1 VKEMQ
6 EKGVSMKNASVAE
19 NSKKVCVVGLGY
31 IGLPTA
37 IVAAQAGL
45 QVVGIDINE
54 EITGC
59 INRCCP
65 IIKEPE
71 IVQKLKTVLDTKHFY
86 ATTIYEPADF
96 FIIAVPTPFTV
107 EKKADLSYVFAAAT
121 SIAGVLKA
129 GDTVILESTVPVGT
143 TRTLTQFL
151 ANKTGLVAGQDF
163 FVAHCPERVLPGN
176 IFHELKVNDRIIG
189 GIDRASTQHVAQF
202 YKYFVSGDLYLTNA
216 EAAEMVK
223 LMENSYRDVNI
234 AFAHQVASMAQAAG
248 LDPYEL
254 IDLANKHPRVK
265 ILRPT
270 AGVGGHCLAIDP
282 YFLVETFPQH
292 TTLLKEARAVNE
304 KRPHE
309 VIAAIEQKVAKWKQ
323 AHTGR
328 VCRVL
333 LLGATYKPD
342 VDDLRESP
350 ALDIARHLIKNREM
364 EVLVC
369 EPNVAKHALGTD
381 ISRHAVSLQDGIEV
395 ADIVACLVA
404 HTPFKS
410 LDKKLLA
417 HKKFIDFCGLL
428 HTPHQQS
435 TSQEQFFWAACSY
448 DEVQERE
455 HARMAHIVGQPPIE
469 NEDTP

>member
-1 VKEMQ
+1 M
-6 EKGVSMKNASVAE
+6 SMKNTKTADIQ
-19 NSKKVCVVGLGY
+19 KKVCVVGLGY

-37 IVAAQAGL
+37 ILAAQAGL
-45 QVVGIDINE
+45 HVVGIDINE
-54 EITGC
+54 DVTGC

-65 IIKEPE
+65 VIKEPE
-71 IVQKLKTVLDTKHFY
+71 IVQKLKSVLDTKHFY

-96 FIIAVPTPFTV
+96 FIIAVPTPFTAD
-107 EKKADLSYVFAAAT
+107 KKADLSYVYAAAT
-121 SIAGVLKA
+121 SISGVLKQ

-143 TRTLTQFL
+143 TKTLAQLL
-151 ANKTGLVAGQDF
+151 ATKTGLTIGQDF

-189 GIDRASTQHVAQF
+189 GIDRGSTQHVAEF
-202 YKYFVSGDLYLTNA
+202 YKYFVSGDLYLTTA
-216 EAAEMVK
+216 EAAEMAK
-223 LMENSYRDVNI
+223 LVENSYRDVNI
-234 AFAHQVASMAQAAG
+234 AFAHQVASMAQAVG
-248 LDPYEL
+248 INPYDL

-270 AGVGGHCLAIDP
+270 VGVGGHCLAVDP
-282 YFLVETFPQH
+282 YFLIETFPQH
-292 TTLLKEARAVNE
+292 TTLLQEAREVNE
-304 KRPHE
+304 KRPLE
-309 VIAAIEQKVAKWKQ
+309 VIAVIEQKVAKWKM
-323 AHTGR
+323 AHSGKT
-328 VCRVL
+328 CRVL
-333 LLGATYKPD
+333 LLGATYKAD

-350 ALDIARHLIKNREM
+350 ALQIARHLIKKNEM
-364 EVLVC
+364 EILVC
-369 EPNVAKHALGTD
+369 EPNVSKQALGID
-381 ISRHAVSLQDGIEV
+381 LARNAVSLEDGMEV
-395 ADIVACLVA
+395 ADVVACLVA

-448 DEVQERE
+448 EEVQERE
-455 HARMAHIVGQPPIE
+455 QARMVHILAQRATE

>member
-1 VKEMQ
+1 
-6 EKGVSMKNASVAE
+6 MKKTSLNE
-19 NSKKVCVVGLGY
+19 NTKKVCVVGLGY

-45 QVVGIDINE
+45 KVVGIDINE
-54 EITGC
+54 EIVGC

-65 IIKEPE
+65 IIQEPE
-71 IVQKLKTVLDTKHFY
+71 IVQKLKTVLNTEYFY

-96 FIIAVPTPFTV
+96 FIIAVPTPFTPD
-107 EKKADLSYVFAAAT
+107 KKADLSYVFAAAT

-143 TRTLTQFL
+143 TKTLTQFL
-151 ANKTGLVAGQDF
+151 ATKTGLSAGKDF

-189 GIDRASTQHVAQF
+189 GIDRGSTQHVAEF
-202 YKYFVSGDLYLTNA
+202 YKYFVSGDLYLTTA
-216 EAAEMVK
+216 ETAEMAK
-223 LMENSYRDVNI
+223 LIENSYRDVNV
-234 AFAHQVASMAQAAG
+234 AFAHQVASMAQTAG
-248 LDPYEL
+248 IDPYEL

-270 AGVGGHCLAIDP
+270 SGVGGHCLAVDP
-282 YFLVETFPQH
+282 YFLVETFPQQ

-304 KRPHE
+304 KRPLE
-309 VIAAIEQKVAKWKQ
+309 VIAIIEQKVAKWKE
-323 AHTGR
+323 TR
-328 VCRVL
+328 TTKTCRVL

-350 ALDIARHLIKNREM
+350 ALFIARHLIKKNEM

-369 EPNVAKHALGTD
+369 EPNVLKQALGHD
-381 ISRHAVSLQDGIEV
+381 VARHAVSLQEGLEA
-395 ADIVACLVA
+395 ADIVVCLVA
-404 HTPFKS
+404 HTPFKA
-410 LDKKLLA
+410 LDKKLLV

-448 DEVQERE
+448 DEVLQRE
-455 HARMAHIVGQPPIE
+455 QAKIAHMLGQRPIE
-469 NEDTP
+469 NEEAA